1 MKVAFILRKFPVLSE
16 TFILEQIV
24 GLIEQGATV
33 HIFSLFKGN
42 QGDEHP
48 LMSRYELLSLTR
60 FPKIPCSP
68 KLLSRILKSPLL
80 FSSLKAKSL
89 WRNVNSLNFFKYK
102 RQAFFLNLLYFSSMF
117 ETVQTYDFVHC
128 HFGMYGLIGVD
139 LRALGLI
146 KGKVITSFH
155 GMDIHV
161 YPKLSGP
168 SVYKRLFSQGDLF
181 TVNSHF
187 TGECLIKLGCP
198 SEKIAK
204 LPVGLRTSEYT
215 IGTDICCDDTVRV
228 LTVARLVE
236 KKGIDYGI
244 RAIASL
250 HAQFPQVRYEIVGD
264 GPLRSHLNRLIQEL
278 DAAGYITLIG
288 TRTQVELRQ
297 LYTKS
302 DIFLLPSVTASN
314 GDMEGQGLV
323 LQEAQ
328 ASGLPVVS
336 TQHNGIPEGVLVD
349 KSGFLVPERDVE
361 ALALSISKL
370 VTNPGLRWEMGL
382 VGQRFVCKNFDISHL
397 NAQLMSLYKNIL

>member
-1 MKVAFILRKFPVLSE
+1 
-16 TFILEQIV
+16 
-24 GLIEQGATV
+24 
-33 HIFSLFKGN
+33 
-42 QGDEHP
+42 
-48 LMSRYELLSLTR
+48 
-60 FPKIPCSP
+60 
-68 KLLSRILKSPLL
+68 
-80 FSSLKAKSL
+80 
-89 WRNVNSLNFFKYK
+89 
-102 RQAFFLNLLYFSSMF
+102 MF
-117 ETVQTYDFVHC
+117 ETVQTYDFIHC

-139 LRALGLI
+139 LRDLGLI
-146 KGKVITSFH
+146 KGKVVTSFH

-161 YPKLSGP
+161 YPKSSGP

-181 TVNSHF
+181 TVNSNF

-198 SEKIAK
+198 SEKISK
-204 LPVGLRTSEYT
+204 LPVGLRTNEYT
-215 IGTDICCDDTVRV
+215 TGTNSCGDSTVQV

-236 KKGIDYGI
+236 KKGIEYGI
-244 RAIASL
+244 KAIASL
-250 HAQFPQVRYEIVGD
+250 HKQSSQIRYEIVGN
-264 GPLRSHLNRLIQEL
+264 GPLKSSLNRLIQQLE
-278 DAAGYITLIG
+278 ATEYIGLVG

-361 ALALSISKL
+361 ALAINIAKL
-370 VTNPGLRWEMGL
+370 ASNPELRRSMGL
-382 VGQRFVCKNFDISHL
+382 AGRRFVCQHFDIKHL
-397 NAQLMSLYKNIL
+397 NAQLLSLYKNIL